1 MQMPEVIFKPQ
12 FVSLV
17 NSSHSVIKLGRMTR
31 MRGEITAAYTDQRLL
46 QKKKANLVHVW
57 TL

>member
-1 MQMPEVIFKPQ
+1 MRMSEVTFNPQ

-31 MRGEITAAYTDQRLL
+31 MGKETAAAYIDQRLQ
-46 QKKKANLVHVW
+46 QKKKANVVHV
-57 TL
+57 

>member
-1 MQMPEVIFKPQ
+1 MQMPEVTFKPQ
-12 FVSLV
+12 FVFLV

-31 MRGEITAAYTDQRLL
+31 MGGEIAAAYIDQRLL